1 MIRRPPRSTLF
12 PYTTLFRSASDDV
25 LAYEEQDSR
34 FFVSLGRTQSGR
46 FADISVHDHETS
58 ESWLIDLTVPDA
70 QPRLVAARETS
81 VQYDVEH
88 HPNWHGEEVIVLRTN
103 AQGAEVFKVAITP
116 LARSGGENW
125 RDLIPHRRGG
135 YILNVR
141 LLSDWLIRLRRGGK
155 PPPIGGGATSN
166 GGE

>member
-58 ESWLIDLTVPDA
+58 ESWLIDLTVADA
-70 QPRLVAARETS
+70 DRKSTRLNSSHDQISYAVFCLKKKKNEDEQMCYGDDIVR
-81 VQYDVEH
+81 
-88 HPNWHGEEVIVLRTN
+88 HPHFIFIWNI
-103 AQGAEVFKVAITP
+103 QG
-116 LARSGGENW
+116 RCQSGAPGWQNCAL
-125 RDLIPHRRGG
+125 DA
-135 YILNVR
+135 
-141 LLSDWLIRLRRGGK
+141 LS
-155 PPPIGGGATSN
+155 GA
-166 GGE
+166 